1 MTSSINK
8 ETKTFTFKDGREIT
22 LKEPTILQLESA
34 QKKAKDELGIAKHLL
49 VDMSDGELSIES
61 INALSVREFKR
72 LSECVSEFMGIDA
85 RD

>member
-1 MTSSINK
+1 M
-8 ETKTFTFKDGREIT
+8 ETKTFIFKDGREIT

-34 QKKAKDELGIAKHLL
+34 QKKAKDELSITKYLL
-49 VDMSDGELSIES
+49 VDMSDGELTIDG

-72 LSECVSEFMGIDA
+72 MLEEVKDFIGIDT

>member
-1 MTSSINK
+1 M

-34 QKKAKDELGIAKHLL
+34 QKKAQGDELRVAKNLL
-49 VDMSDGELSIES
+49 VDMSDGELTIDG
-61 INALSVREFKR
+61 INALSLREFKR
-72 LSECVSEFMGIDA
+72 LSECVSEFMGVDA

>member
-1 MTSSINK
+1 MAFSSNK

-34 QKKAKDELGIAKHLL
+34 QKKAKDEINIAKHLL
-49 VDMSDGELSIES
+49 IDMSDGELTIES

-72 LSECVSEFMGIDA
+72 LSECASEFMGIDV

>member
-1 MTSSINK
+1 M
-8 ETKTFTFKDGREIT
+8 ETKTFKFTDGREIT

-34 QKKAKDELGIAKHLL
+34 QKKAKDELGIAKNLL
-49 VDMSDGELSIES
+49 IDMSDGELTLEG

-72 LSECVSEFMGIDA
+72 LSECVGEFMGVDA

>member
-1 MTSSINK
+1 M
-8 ETKTFTFKDGREIT
+8 ETKTFIFKDGREIT

-34 QKKAKDELGIAKHLL
+34 QKKAKDELSIAKYLL
-49 VDMSDGELSIES
+49 VDMSDGELTIDT

-72 LSECVSEFMGIDA
+72 MLEEVKDFIGIDT

>member
-1 MTSSINK
+1 M

-22 LKEPTILQLESA
+22 FKEPTILQLESA
-34 QKKAKDELGIAKHLL
+34 QKKSKDELAIAKNLL
-49 VDMSDGELSIES
+49 IDMSDGELTLDA

-72 LSECVSEFMGIDA
+72 LSECVGEFIGIDS

>member
-1 MTSSINK
+1 M

-34 QKKAKDELGIAKHLL
+34 QKKAKDELGIAKNLL
-49 VDMSDGELSIES
+49 IDMSDGELTLEG

-72 LSECVSEFMGIDA
+72 LSECVGEFMGVDVK
-85 RD
+85 D